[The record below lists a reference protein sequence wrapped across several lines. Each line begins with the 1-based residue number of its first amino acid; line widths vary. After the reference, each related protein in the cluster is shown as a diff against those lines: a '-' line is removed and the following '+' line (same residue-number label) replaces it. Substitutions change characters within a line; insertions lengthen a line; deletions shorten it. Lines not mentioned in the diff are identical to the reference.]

1 MKNSLLYMGL
11 YHALYSSLP
20 IHRSTRDIAVMRNL
34 VFSSIQ
40 WLYTHLCWEVS
51 ISLLVLT
58 ILSCILR
65 RLTNK
70 GPMLWPVMG
79 ILPSVFLHINNIY
92 DWITRSFIK
101 AGGTFHFRGMWM
113 DGYYGIMTIVPSN
126 IEYMLKTNFKNF
138 PKGKHYIER
147 FYDLLGNGIFNADD
161 QLWKEQRRSATSEM
175 HSSRFV
181 EYSFQTMQD
190 LVHQKLLKLLEK
202 LVESGDSFDLQEVL
216 LRFTFDNICTA
227 ALGIDPGCLAL
238 DLPEIPFAKAFEE
251 ATEFTLFRFLVP
263 SFVWKAM
270 RFIGV
275 GYEKQ
280 LKKAI
285 KIVNDFSE
293 KIVTDR
299 KNELVKFG
307 SLNDHSDLLS
317 RLIEDSYQGMKNQF
331 SDKFLSDFCINFILA
346 GRDTSSVALS
356 WFFWLVHKNSE
367 VESRII
373 GEINEILCYRKCK
386 NEPYDVA
393 FTVEELRKMV
403 YLQAALSE
411 SLRLYPSV
419 PFEFKEVIENDVFPD
434 GTMIKKGSQVFYSIY
449 SMARMESIWG
459 KDCLEFKPERWLKDG
474 QFVSENQ
481 FKYVVF
487 NAGPRLCLGKKFAY
501 MQMKMVAASIL
512 LRYEVKVVEGHKVD
526 PKLTITLYMKHGL
539 LVTIKPRLVGVA

>member
-1 MKNSLLYMGL
+1 MGL

-20 IHRSTRDIAVMRNL
+20 IHQNTRDIAVMRNL

-58 ILSCILR
+58 ILSCILQ

-92 DWITRSFIK
+92 EWTTRSLIK

-113 DGYYGIMTIVPSN
+113 EGYYGIMTTVPSN
-126 IEYMLKTNFKNF
+126 IEYMLKTEFKNF

-161 QLWKEQRRSATSEM
+161 QLWKEQRQIATSEM

-202 LVESGDSFDLQEVL
+202 LVDSGDSFDLQEVL
-216 LRFTFDNICTA
+216 LRFTFDNICTT

-251 ATEFTLFRFLVP
+251 ATEFTLLRFLVP
-263 SFVWKAM
+263 SFVWKVM
-270 RFIGV
+270 RLIEV
-275 GYEKQ
+275 GYEKR

-317 RLIEDSYQGMKNQF
+317 RLIEDSDQ
-331 SDKFLSDFCINFILA
+331 

-386 NEPYDVA
+386 NEPCDGA

-419 PFEFKEVIENDVFPD
+419 PFDFKEVIEDDVFPD
-434 GTMIKKGSQVFYSIY
+434 GTMINKGSQVVYCIY

-526 PKLTITLYMKHGL
+526 PKLTTTLYMKHGL

>member
-1 MKNSLLYMGL
+1 MS
-11 YHALYSSLP
+11 
-20 IHRSTRDIAVMRNL
+20 
-34 VFSSIQ
+34 
-40 WLYTHLCWEVS
+40 
-51 ISLLVLT
+51 
-58 ILSCILR
+58 
-65 RLTNK
+65 
-70 GPMLWPVMG
+70 WPVVG

-92 DWITRSFIK
+92 DWFTRSLIK
-101 AGGTFHFRGMWM
+101 AGGTFHFRGMWV
-113 DGYYGIMTIVPSN
+113 GGSYGIMTIVPSN
-126 IEYMLKTNFKNF
+126 IEYMLKTKFKNF

-161 QLWKEQRRSATSEM
+161 QLWKEQRRIATSEM

-202 LVESGDSFDLQEVL
+202 LMESGDSFDLQEVL

-263 SFVWKAM
+263 SFVWKVM
-270 RFIGV
+270 RLIGV
-275 GYEKQ
+275 GYEKR

-293 KIVTDR
+293 KIVIDR

-317 RLIEDSYQGMKNQF
+317 RLIEDSELGMKNHF
-331 SDKFLSDFCINFILA
+331 SDKFLRDFCISFILA
-346 GRDTSSVALS
+346 GRDTSSVALA

-367 VESRII
+367 IESRII
-373 GEINEILCYRKCK
+373 SEINEILCNRKCK

-419 PFEFKEVIENDVFPD
+419 PIDFKQVIEDDVFPD
-434 GTMIKKGSQVFYSIY
+434 GTMIKKGSRVIYSIY

-526 PKLTITLYMKHGL
+526 PKLTTTLYMKHGL